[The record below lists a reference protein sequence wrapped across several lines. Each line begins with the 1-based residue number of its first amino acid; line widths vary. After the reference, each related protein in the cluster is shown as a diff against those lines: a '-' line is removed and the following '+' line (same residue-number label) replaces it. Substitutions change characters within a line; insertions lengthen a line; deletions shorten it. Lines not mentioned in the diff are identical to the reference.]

1 MSIIIE
7 DNNNAVDAS
16 EFDRLVASTVRG
28 MRQSLDVT
36 VTELARASGVPVPAI
51 EAIERGA
58 GSTRAERYDIAMA
71 VEWLSNSC
79 LARRLTTGQHARISL
94 PD

>member
-1 MSIIIE
+1 MI
-7 DNNNAVDAS
+7 DNNAIDDG
-16 EFDRLVASTVRG
+16 EFDRLVARTVQD

-36 VTELARASGVPVPAI
+36 VTELAKASGVPRTAI

-71 VEWLSNSC
+71 VERLSNNC
-79 LARRLTTGQHARISL
+79 LARRLTKRQHPWNSH